1 MISNKGPFLEKLGAN
16 IRRFRKERNMSLD
29 TLAALCDYEKANLSR
44 IESGKTNATVF
55 TLYNISKVMGIE
67 MCKFFEGYSDARN
80 AEDAA
85 NAA

>member
-44 IESGKTNATVF
+44 IESGKTNATIF

-67 MCKFFEGYSDARN
+67 MCKFFEDYHGEQSDTMRRA
-80 AEDAA
+80 
-85 NAA
+85 

>member
-44 IESGKTNATVF
+44 IESGKTNATVY

-67 MCKFFEGYSDARN
+67 MCKFFEGYNDARN

>member
-1 MISNKGPFLEKLGAN
+1 MISNKGSFLEKLGAN

-44 IESGKTNATVF
+44 IESGKTNATVY

-67 MCKFFEGYSDARN
+67 MCRFFEEPGGERSDPMSSA
-80 AEDAA
+80 
-85 NAA
+85 